1 MCVPICPFGALSRK
15 DDNKKQPV
23 VDSKYL
29 YRMWYLCHACHEKT
43 IIMKPTVE
51 KGIPLDIHKLV
62 EYSKKGLLTAPAS
75 PQLDKKIKSKIT
87 G

>member
-1 MCVPICPFGALSRK
+1 
-15 DDNKKQPV
+15 
-23 VDSKYL
+23 
-29 YRMWYLCHACHEKT
+29 
-43 IIMKPTVE
+43 MKPTVE